1 MKLFHSGSAR
11 LAGTGIV
18 WLILA
23 SYLLVAGTSEWVL
36 EPREPY
42 MLATPA
48 FGLLSLFAAL
58 GLISGRPF
66 VRGVV
71 LFVAGLGLFGV
82 VATFIAF
89 ARAGL
94 PAIWLLQG
102 LLAAVGVFFV
112 WSLVLVVWLWPTRPA
127 PRPAAA

>member
-1 MKLFHSGSAR
+1 MRLFHSGSAR

-23 SYLLVAGTSEWVL
+23 SYLVVAGTSEWVH
-36 EPREPY
+36 EPREPH
-42 MLATPA
+42 MLVTPA
-48 FGLLSLFAAL
+48 FGLVSLFAAF
-58 GLISGRPF
+58 GLIARRPF

-89 ARAGL
+89 ARADL

-102 LLAAVGVFFV
+102 LLAAVGLFFA
-112 WSLVLVVWLWPTRPA
+112 WSLVLVVWLWPAQPVA
-127 PRPAAA
+127 RPAAG